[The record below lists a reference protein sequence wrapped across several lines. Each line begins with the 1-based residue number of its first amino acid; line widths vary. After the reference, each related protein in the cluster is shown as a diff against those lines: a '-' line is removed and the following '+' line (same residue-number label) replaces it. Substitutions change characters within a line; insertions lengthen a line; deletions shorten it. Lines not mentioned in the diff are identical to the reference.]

1 MSDQNEAISNA
12 LDLLMVSQD
21 GLGAAIEELAKW
33 VGERGS
39 TDVHLNA
46 VTALEVLGRNGEGIA
61 NAIKI
66 LRQERL

>member
-1 MSDQNEAISNA
+1 MTTRDETIADA
-12 LDLLMVSQD
+12 LELLMVSQD

-46 VTALEVLGRNGEGIA
+46 VTALEVLGRNGESIA

-66 LRQERL
+66 LRQEYL